1 MSDYFFDTIKKKTEL
16 QIKKHQ
22 H

>member
-1 MSDYFFDTIKKKTEL
+1 MSDYFFETIKKKTEL